1 VDEITKAG
9 VFDGMAAGYDED
21 DFHARVADAL
31 LAGLPE
37 EPGLVLDVATGTG
50 FAAFAVLRLRPA
62 RVLGVDLSPAMI
74 ARAMAKAPELDPD
87 GRITWQ
93 VGSALPMPVP
103 GHSADV
109 VVCASSLHFLGAAAL
124 PDWRRVLAGRPGRVQ
139 CVARLDVPAVPP
151 VRGAGP
157 RRPVA
162 ARGRSGS
169 GRAGRRRG
177 LRGRDRFVVLGRRR
191 ASSRHVRRAGHSPLT
206 CTFTF
211 SGLTVK
217 PQVRALYG

>member
-1 VDEITKAG
+1 MDEITKAG

-124 PDWRRVLAGRPGRVQ
+124 PDWRRVLRPGGRVAFSASRGSTFRPSPRFAAL
-139 CVARLDVPAVPP
+139 VPGDLSLPADEAEAAALAADAGFVDVTASWFSADGERP
-151 VRGAGP
+151 RGT
-157 RRPVA
+157 
-162 ARGRSGS
+162 
-169 GRAGRRRG
+169 
-177 LRGRDRFVVLGRRR
+177 FVVQ
-191 ASSRHVRRAGHSPLT
+191 ATAP
-206 CTFTF
+206 
-211 SGLTVK
+211 
-217 PQVRALYG
+217 